1 MLQTLKAKSLVF
13 VGLAVLVLAGC
24 GGEEGSHDSKKTGQK
39 SPVAVVA
46 SDYCLLLL
54 LPRVADELDLDVRQR
69 VTLAVWRADFQR
81 RLKTATQA
89 LGKSLPD
96 EQLLA
101 DGKAELQR
109 SGERVEL
116 LLSDSQ
122 KSAFRELRVARR
134 VSGIKL
140 EQSSTGQIGVSYSV
154 EKDLRQ
160 TQARFRSQDAIREI
174 GSVEDAAVVLSSDD
188 NAIKVVAASWLLA
201 HEDAALEGADQVRDG
216 LRVLIVGDEKAE
228 AALDSGEA
236 AASIAAAEAEPA
248 QRRTFVD
255 AFCLLARRED
265 QDVLLKLLEPP
276 PVDWDV
282 ARPAFRALISKAP
295 HEARRLIRERLDD
308 PVWRDETLDLFAK
321 MDREAF
327 GTLGLI
333 SDVLHPVWREPLQ
346 DYLRAAGR
354 QTDDSVVTEY
364 RIDWS
369 VSQFES
375 GSDETKDA
383 ALKWFAAASPADR
396 FRDSRVVNLLRPM
409 LTEVLTEE
417 DHTAVVTAF
426 SHWSG
431 PDDVPVLVELVHDF
445 ERDREAAGLAVDAL
459 LRIEPATIRKL
470 LGPPGKGDRFS
481 TARNNPYSSLVR
493 ERLAGPAEHS
503 EVSLIELFVAPDERV
518 RIAIC
523 RVLGQTGSDRS
534 EMFLVEQLKVEGLTE
549 PLREELQRA
558 IDRIRS
564 R

>member
-1 MLQTLKAKSLVF
+1 MLQTLKAKSLVS
-13 VGLAVLVLAGC
+13 VGLAMLVLAGC
-24 GGEEGSHDSKKTGQK
+24 GGEGGSRDSKKTGQK

-46 SDYCLLLL
+46 SDYCLLLV
-54 LPRVADELDLDVRQR
+54 LPRVAEELDLDVRQR
-69 VTLAVWRADFQR
+69 VTLAVWRPDFQR

-89 LGKSLPD
+89 SGESRPD

-109 SGERVEL
+109 SGKRVEQI
-116 LLSDSQ
+116 LSDAQ

-134 VSGIKL
+134 ISGIKL
-140 EQSSTGQIGVSYSV
+140 EQSPTGQIGVSYSV

-160 TQARFRSQDAIREI
+160 TQARFRSQDALREI

-228 AALDSGEA
+228 AASDSGEA
-236 AASIAAAEAEPA
+236 APSVAAADVVPA
-248 QRRTFVD
+248 QRRTFVE

-265 QDVLLKLLEPP
+265 QEVLLKLLEPRS
-276 PVDWDV
+276 VDWDV

-295 HEARRLIRERLDD
+295 HEASRLIRERLED

-333 SDVLHPVWREPLQ
+333 SDVLHPAWRGLLQ

-369 VSQFES
+369 VSQFAG
-375 GSDETKDA
+375 GSDETKNA
-383 ALKWFAAASPADR
+383 ALKWFAAAAPADR

-417 DHTAVVTAF
+417 DRTAVVTAF
-426 SHWSG
+426 SRWSA
-431 PDDVPVLVELVHDF
+431 PDDVPVLVELVQDF

-459 LRIEPATIRKL
+459 LRIEPEAIRKL

-481 TARNNPYSSLVR
+481 TARDNPYSPLVR

-503 EVSLIELFVAPDERV
+503 EAALIELFAAPDERV
-518 RIAIC
+518 RIAIL
-523 RVLGQTGSDRS
+523 RVLAQTGGDRS
-534 EMFLVEQLKVEGLTE
+534 EMFLAGQLKAEGLTE
-549 PLREELQRA
+549 LLRDEMQRA
-558 IDRIRS
+558 VDRIRS

>member
-1 MLQTLKAKSLVF
+1 M
-13 VGLAVLVLAGC
+13 GLAVLVLAGC
-24 GGEEGSHDSKKTGQK
+24 GGEGASHDSKKTGQK
-39 SPVAVVA
+39 PPVAVVA
-46 SDYCLLLL
+46 GDYSLLLI
-54 LPRVADELDLDVRQR
+54 LPDVAEQLDLDVRQR
-69 VTLAVWRADFQR
+69 VTLAVWRPDFQR

-89 LGKSLPD
+89 SGKSRSD

-101 DGKAELQR
+101 DGKAELQGA
-109 SGERVEL
+109 GERVEL
-116 LLSDSQ
+116 LLSDAQ

-134 VSGIKL
+134 VSGIRL
-140 EQSSTGQIGVSYSV
+140 EQSATGQIGVSYSV
-154 EKDLRQ
+154 DEELRQ
-160 TQARFRSQDAIREI
+160 TQARFRPSDALREI
-174 GSVEDAAVVLSSDD
+174 DTVEEAAVVLSSDD

-216 LRVLIVGDEKAE
+216 LRVLIVGDQKAE
-228 AALDSGEA
+228 AASDSGEA
-236 AASIAAAEAEPA
+236 APSVAAADVEPA
-248 QRRTFVD
+248 QRRTFVE

-265 QDVLLKLLEPP
+265 QDVLLKLLETPS
-276 PVDWDV
+276 VDWDV

-295 HEARRLIRERLDD
+295 HEASRLIRERLDD
-308 PVWRDETLDLFAK
+308 PVWRDETLDSFAT

-333 SDVLHPVWREPLQ
+333 SDVLHPAWREPLQ
-346 DYLRAAGR
+346 GYLRAAGR

-369 VSQFES
+369 VSQFEG
-375 GSDETKDA
+375 GSDEAKNA

-417 DHTAVVTAF
+417 DRTAVVTAF

-431 PDDVPVLVELVHDF
+431 PDDVPVLVELVQDF
-445 ERDREAAGLAVDAL
+445 DRDREAAGLAVDAL
-459 LRIEPATIRKL
+459 LRIEPATIGKL

-503 EVSLIELFVAPDERV
+503 EAALIELFAAADERV
-518 RIAIC
+518 RIAIL
-523 RVLGQTGSDRS
+523 RVLAQTGGDRS
-534 EMFLVEQLKVEGLTE
+534 EMFLAGQLKADGLTE
-549 PLREELQRA
+549 PLREEMQRA